1 MKCLKAEGLEFD
13 QTSSNRELGDLY
25 DSIKGRVTE
34 VCVGCVCVIWLIY
47 ALPSVSWAQQCT
59 KEG

>member
-34 VCVGCVCVIWLIY
+34 VCVCDLVDLCS
-47 ALPSVSWAQQCT
+47 ALSVLGSAVH
-59 KEG
+59 EGRVTA